1 MGPYQRPWIG
11 DQFVVVVAPLPIGPS
26 AALYFGA
33 SNTQAG
39 PLPLPA
45 ALGRIGMPGCAL
57 HVSPD
62 LLAPLANLG
71 GYSVLPPVTIPNQ
84 AFLIGARFYNQA
96 IVLDPPAN
104 ARGAVMSDAAE
115 GIVGAR

>member
-1 MGPYQRPWIG
+1 M
-11 DQFVVVVAPLPIGPS
+11 PLPIGSP

-45 ALGRIGMPGCAL
+45 PLGRIGMPGCAL
-57 HVSPD
+57 NVSSD
-62 LLAPLANLG
+62 LLAPLANQG
-71 GYSVLPPVTIPNQ
+71 GYAVLPAVSIPNQ
-84 AFLIGARFYNQA
+84 PFLIGARFYNQA
-96 IVLDPPAN
+96 IVLDPVAN

-115 GIVGAR
+115 GLVGAR